1 MPKLVN
7 KNPKMG
13 KLGKYAV
20 VRLGDKPIYLKD
32 PQGRNVKHGTPE
44 ALTAYNRF
52 CVELQNNPAGY
63 VMPSGVEGVTIQEL
77 CAGYIAHIEGNIHPS
92 HFCHYKTIISDFLL
106 PLYGDFA
113 VDAFTTKCLKN
124 VRQVM
129 INARNASGGHR
140 LCRKQIND
148 HVKRIVALFRWGVEE
163 DIVAGST
170 WHALKAEKALRAGEQ
185 GTFDHAERVEV
196 PDDVVALT
204 LRYLPSIVSAMVQ
217 IQGMTGMR
225 PTELCTMRV
234 GDVDRSGDVWEYR
247 PKNHKTEE
255 YIGKKII
262 YLGKDEQRLIA
273 PYLIGRTSGQAV
285 FSPAQAMAERF
296 AERRA
301 NRKTKIP
308 PSQAERD
315 SQRAK
320 KPVQYAEF
328 YDASSYRNAVG
339 FAIAK
344 AKREGVIIP
353 HWTPYQLRH
362 GAGTRAEKEHG
373 LDEAQAL
380 LHHTSAQMTKR
391 YAHGRQEITKN
402 MARNRVNPFA
412 TVSTEGEAI
421 EV

>member
-1 MPKLVN
+1 MPK
-7 KNPKMG
+7 KTEPKLTERKDGRAVVHWKGKMHIMG
-13 KLGKYAV
+13 KS
-20 VRLGDKPIYLKD
+20 
-32 PQGRNVKHGTPE
+32 GTPE
-44 ALTAYNRF
+44 AKTAYHRF
-52 CVELQNNPAGY
+52 CIELQNNPAGY
-63 VMPSGVEGVTIQEL
+63 VMPSGTEGVTIQEL
-77 CAGYIAHIEGNIHPS
+77 CAGYIVHIKGNIHPS
-92 HFCHYKTIISDFLL
+92 NYAHYKTIVFDFLL
-106 PLYGDFA
+106 PMYEDFH
-113 VDAFTTKCLKN
+113 VDAFTPKCLKN
-124 VRQVM
+124 VRQAM
-129 INARNASGGHR
+129 INARNASGRNR

-148 HVKRIVALFRWGVEE
+148 HVKKIVALFRWGVEE

-170 WHALKAEKALRAGEQ
+170 WHALKAVKALRAGEQ

-204 LRYLPSIVSAMVQ
+204 LPFLPPTVSAMVQ

-225 PTELCTMRV
+225 PSEVCPMRV

-262 YLGKDEQRLIA
+262 HLGKDEQALIA
-273 PYLIGRTSGQAV
+273 PYLIGKTAGQAV
-285 FSPAQAMAERF
+285 FSPAQAMKERNAEK
-296 AERRA
+296 RA
-301 NRKTKIP
+301 NRKTKIT
-308 PSQAERD
+308 PSQAERNR
-315 SQRAK
+315 QKAET
-320 KPVQYAEF
+320 PVQYTES
-328 YDASSYRNAVG
+328 YDTNSYRKAIEY
-339 FAIAK
+339 AIAK

-391 YAHGRQEITKN
+391 YAHGRQVITKN

-412 TVSTEGEAI
+412 KPAESTQAPER
-421 EV
+421 